1 MKIID
6 IINSKRQFP
15 SLELVPPL
23 KGTDIRKL
31 YSNIEQLMEFK
42 PPYINV
48 TCHADEVEY
57 HENPDGTISRRTVT
71 KRPGTVAI
79 AAAIMKHFDVE
90 VVPHII
96 CGGQSKW
103 QIENELLDLN
113 FLEINNVMALRGEIP
128 SGAKQFEPVRDGWPH
143 ASDLVAQISDLNKG
157 RYLDEGLKDPIP
169 TDFCIGVGGYPEKHV
184 EAPNFETDIRNL
196 KKKVDAGADFIITQ
210 MFFDNASY
218 FNFVAMCRKA
228 GIGVPIIPGLKPL
241 SSAKQLD
248 MLPKSFSI
256 DIPETL
262 AAEIRKCDT
271 PEKAYEC
278 GVEWCVAQSR
288 ELLSNG
294 VPAIHYYTMGK
305 AENVK
310 AVLRKV
316 F

>member
-57 HENPDGTISRRTVT
+57 HENPDGTISRRTIT

-103 QIENELLDLN
+103 QTENELLDLN
-113 FLEINNVMALRGEIP
+113 FLEINNVMALRGEVP
-128 SGAKQFEPVRDGWPH
+128 TGAKQFQPVRDGWAH
-143 ASDLVAQISDLNKG
+143 ASDLVAQISELNKG
-157 RYLDEGLKDPIP
+157 KYLDEGLKDPIP
-169 TDFCIGVGGYPEKHV
+169 TNFCIGVGGYPEKHV

-196 KKKVDAGADFIITQ
+196 KKKVDAGADYIITQ

-218 FNFVAMCRKA
+218 FSFVAMCREA
-228 GIGVPIIPGLKPL
+228 GITVPIIPGLKPL
-241 SSAKQLD
+241 STAKQLD

-262 AAEIRKCDT
+262 ASEIRKCDT

-305 AENVK
+305 ADNVR
-310 AVLRKV
+310 AVLREV